1 MRRRSEVERLDPLG
15 DQITGRTFTGR
26 VELIDMR
33 TTTFRTDDD
42 QQVIIPNTVIMSEV
56 VVNQTRRIN

>member
-1 MRRRSEVERLDPLG
+1 LG